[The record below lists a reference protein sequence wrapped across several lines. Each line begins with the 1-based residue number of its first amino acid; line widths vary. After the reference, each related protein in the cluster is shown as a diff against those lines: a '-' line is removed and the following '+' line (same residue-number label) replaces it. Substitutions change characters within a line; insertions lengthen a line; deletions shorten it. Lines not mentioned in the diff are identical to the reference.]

1 MLCEYFYRIINP
13 QLLFYCGPFPPVYI
27 MRITSPLLALSSTA
41 MGLTVTAIA
50 LAVVILASNFTII
63 NAQQSLTGQQPG
75 EIESGTTTGAT
86 APTRT
91 FQSTN
96 DSFSIQVPQ
105 GWVIQDANN
114 TGSALLEETTKGY
127 GMLAELCPEQPRQQ
141 QQGAQPTN
149 DGGSTNSSVGTSGC
163 QGSEEVIYIIRYPDL
178 DTRIRVA
185 NNITAGNNNITTDD
199 ILSYHLKKLQEVG
212 YRSIQ
217 TINSTE
223 VRLNLT
229 NPQTSE
235 TIATM
240 PAKVVEI
247 AYSTNSDPNEI
258 RRGYF
263 ILTAT
268 TGTPPNLGTTKGY
281 AVFYEGNSTTRSA
294 AAEIATVTAAS
305 SSLAPTP
312 LPPPVVQAFDSFEL
326 VAAPEI
332 AQTIAQDAQAAPPAE
347 SGDEGSNDN
356 SNNDNNDDD
365 NNDDNGGSN
374 DNNDDDNNDDNGG
387 SNDNGGGG
395 DDDGADG
402 GNDNGA
408 DGESPG
414 EQTDEEQSRE
424 QTQANAESSRGQD
437 RVLDDCC

>member
-1 MLCEYFYRIINP
+1 
-13 QLLFYCGPFPPVYI
+13 
-27 MRITSPLLALSSTA
+27 

-63 NAQQSLTGQQPG
+63 NAQQSVTSQQPG

-86 APTRT
+86 VPTRT

-178 DTRIRVA
+178 DTRIRAA

-305 SSLAPTP
+305 SRLAPTP
-312 LPPPVVQAFDSFEL
+312 LPPPIVQAFDSFEL

-332 AQTIAQDAQAAPPAE
+332 AQTIAQDAQGAPPAE
-347 SGDEGSNDN
+347 GGDEGSNDN
-356 SNNDNNDDD
+356 NNND

-374 DNNDDDNNDDNGG
+374 DNNNNDNNDDNGG
-387 SNDNGGGG
+387 SNDNNNNDNNDDNGGSNDNNNNDNGGGG
-395 DDDGADG
+395 DDDGAGG
-402 GNDNGA
+402 GNDGGGVA

-414 EQTDEEQSRE
+414 DSADEEE
-424 QTQANAESSRGQD
+424 HTQDTEANCIASPGHD
-437 RVLDDCC
+437 RLDVCD